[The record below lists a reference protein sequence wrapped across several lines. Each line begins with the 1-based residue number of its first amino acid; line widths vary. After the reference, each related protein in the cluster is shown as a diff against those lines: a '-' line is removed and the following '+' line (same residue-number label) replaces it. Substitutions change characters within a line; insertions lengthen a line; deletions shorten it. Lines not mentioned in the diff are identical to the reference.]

1 MESSGSSKAKCIT
14 GNNGEAELKL
24 CDADS
29 KRAGWI
35 TFPFIIGTVALLT
48 LAGTGWMA
56 NLIVY
61 LIREFNVNRIDAAQI
76 HNVIGGCFSLL
87 PILGAIIA
95 DSVLGCFL
103 VASISSVVASMGMVL
118 LSLTATLNSLRPKPC
133 GNKSSS
139 CKAPS
144 NLQFAVLY
152 MGIVLTTL
160 GVSGVRFTIATLGAN
175 QFESQKDQSTFFNW
189 FFFAQ
194 YASCVLSST
203 LIVYIEDSVSWAL
216 GFWLCVAANL
226 IGLAVFIAG
235 NRYYRH
241 ETPQGSPLLS
251 LPRVLIASFRK
262 RKLQLTL
269 ISDEFY
275 YGPHG
280 QKKEVD
286 VPPKKNFRFLNRAA
300 VKTDGDTK
308 SDNSIAKPWR
318 LCTVQQVEDLKSVI
332 KMLPLWS
339 SAIFLSTPIA
349 VQNSMTVLQ
358 ALTMDRH
365 LGPHFMI
372 PAGSILVMIMIS
384 ALVSLALMDRL
395 RSQFPLW
402 KKLTSSSPT
411 VFHRIGAGHLL
422 SVLGLIVSALIE
434 SRRLRTAHIH
444 HLQNVNNPT
453 VPMSALWLFPQLILI
468 GIGEAFHLPGQVS
481 LYFQEFPANLS
492 NSATAMVAATIGISY
507 YLSTVLVDLVR
518 RSTGWLPENL
528 NDGRLD
534 HMYWLLAGIGMAN
547 FGYYLVCAKL
557 YKGKDG
563 NSSSSHM
570 MTDDV
575 GENKMRS

>member
-1 MESSGSSKAKCIT
+1 MESSGSSKAKCMT

-152 MGIVLTTL
+152 MGIVLTAL

-216 GFWLCVAANL
+216 GFWLCAAVNL

-235 NRYYRH
+235 NQYYRH
-241 ETPQGSPLLS
+241 ETPPGSPLLS
-251 LPRVLIASFRK
+251 LARVLVASFRK

-269 ISDEFY
+269 NSDEFY
-275 YGPHG
+275 YGQHG
-280 QKKEVD
+280 QNKEVD
-286 VPPKKNFRFLNRAA
+286 VLPKKNFRFLNRAA

-308 SDNSIAKPWR
+308 SDNSLAKPWR
-318 LCTVQQVEDLKSVI
+318 LCTVQQVEDLKFCDQNV
-332 KMLPLWS
+332 
-339 SAIFLSTPIA
+339 TTV
-349 VQNSMTVLQ
+349 VQ
-358 ALTMDRH
+358 RH
-365 LGPHFMI
+365 LLEHPNRCPKQHDSPPSPNHGPPLRTSFHDPSRFN
-372 PAGSILVMIMIS
+372 PRHDHDLRLGLSRFDG
-384 ALVSLALMDRL
+384 SLAL
-395 RSQFPLW
+395 PI
-402 KKLTSSSPT
+402 PT
-411 VFHRIGAGHLL
+411 VEKTDQF
-422 SVLGLIVSALIE
+422 VSNSIPQDW
-434 SRRLRTAHIH
+434 LRTAHLH

-534 HMYWLLAGIGMAN
+534 RMYWLLAGVGMAN

>member
-1 MESSGSSKAKCIT
+1 MESSGSSKAKSIT
-14 GNNGEAELKL
+14 GGEAELKL
-24 CDADS
+24 CDAES
-29 KRAGWI
+29 KRAGWN
-35 TFPFIIGTVALLT
+35 TFPFITGAMALLM
-48 LAGTGWMA
+48 LAGTGWMT

-61 LIREFNVNRIDAAQI
+61 LIQEFHVNRIDAAQI
-76 HNVIGGCFSLL
+76 YNVVNGCFCLL
-87 PILGAIIA
+87 PILSAIIA

-103 VASISSVVASMGMVL
+103 VASVSSSIASLGIVL

-133 GNKSSS
+133 GNNKSSS
-139 CKAPS
+139 CKDPS

-152 MGIVLTTL
+152 TGIVLSTL
-160 GVSGVRFTIATLGAN
+160 GVSGVRFTIASFGAN

-194 YASCVLSST
+194 YAGYILSST

-216 GFWLCVAANL
+216 GYWLCVAVNL
-226 IGLAVFIAG
+226 IGLVVFIVG

-251 LPRVLIASFRK
+251 LARVLVASFRK
-262 RKLQLTL
+262 RKLQLPL

-280 QKKEVD
+280 LNKEVD
-286 VPPKKNFRFLNRAA
+286 VPPKRNFRFLNRAA
-300 VKTDGDTK
+300 VKADGDTK
-308 SDNSIAKPWR
+308 SDYSIAKPWR
-318 LCTVQQVEDLKSVI
+318 LCSVQQVEDLKSVI
-332 KMLPLWS
+332 KMIPLWS

-349 VQNSMTVLQ
+349 VQGSMTVLQ

-372 PAGSILVMIMIS
+372 PAASVLVMIMIS
-384 ALVSLALMDRL
+384 GLVSLALIDRL
-395 RSQFPLW
+395 GSSFPLW
-402 KKLTSSSPT
+402 KKLIGSPPT
-411 VFHRIGAGHLL
+411 VFHRIGVGHLL
-422 SVLGLIVSALIE
+422 NVLGLIVSALIE
-434 SRRLRTAHIH
+434 SRRLRTAHLH

-453 VPMSALWLFPQLILI
+453 VPMSALWLFPQLILV

-528 NDGRLD
+528 NNGRLD
-534 HMYWLLAGIGMAN
+534 CLYWLLAGMGMAN

-557 YKGKDG
+557 YKIKDG
-563 NSSSSHM
+563 SSNSGLPMS
-570 MTDDV
+570 DDV
-575 GENKMRS
+575 GESKMRS